1 MVRIICKRQ
10 LDTWG
15 ESYDFGCELD
25 EQMLIIVL
33 KFLFRFMQYYGLDIL
48 VLLIALI
55 LAVISILSY
64 ILFIRQST
72 RNIEKKDSLKEKIQ

>member
-1 MVRIICKRQ
+1 
-10 LDTWG
+10 
-15 ESYDFGCELD
+15 
-25 EQMLIIVL
+25 
-33 KFLFRFMQYYGLDIL
+33 MQYYGLDIL

-72 RNIEKKDSLKEKIQ
+72 RNIEKKRLCKGQNTIKEDIVQVINLHFFEPLGSDDNTLDLMWA